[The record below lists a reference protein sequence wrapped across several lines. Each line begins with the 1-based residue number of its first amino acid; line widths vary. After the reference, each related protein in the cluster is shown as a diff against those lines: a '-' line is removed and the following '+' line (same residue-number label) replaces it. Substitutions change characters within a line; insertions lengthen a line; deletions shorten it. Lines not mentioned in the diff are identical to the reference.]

1 MISVLQN
8 LLWSIVENIPH
19 ALAENLYFAAGGCS
33 VLQKSIKSTLLTAI
47 VMLIFIYLFYQLRR
61 GAGKIYSY
69 NWTCVSPFFSF
80 SFFFLQLLWSS
91 TVRWLHFS
99 DDLSFDHY
107 GMLIISGN
115 TFCLET
121 CTIRC

>member
-1 MISVLQN
+1 MSVLQN

-19 ALAENLYFAAGGCS
+19 ALEKNLYFTAGGCS
-33 VLQKSIKSTLLTAI
+33 VLQKSIKSTLLTPI
-47 VMLIFIYLFYQLRR
+47 VMLIFIYLFYQLLR

-69 NWTCVSPFFSF
+69 NWTCVSPFFPF
-80 SFFFLQLLWSS
+80 LFFFLQLLWSS

-99 DDLSFDHY
+99 DDLSFYHY